1 MLSSLEPE
9 GILQNIE
16 AVLARLEH
24 SDEIVRMSAV
34 QVLGTMEP
42 EDFIEFAADAV
53 VARLEDSDCMVRRG
67 AVQTLI
73 ILEETPRYLDD
84 FADDVAARLKD
95 SDACV
100 RLAALRYLCKLK
112 PQTLSHYVDALFAV
126 LEDLDP
132 VVMYKASQAL
142 EMLELEPGNNRA
154 SPRRRTRDARGR
166 RCWRAQ
172 TDIRDARPARAG
184 GALAARRRLG
194 REARGLRCGCAPGG
208 IVCAEPPEVGSAPGV
223 RRAHVRE
230 AT

>member
-42 EDFIEFAADAV
+42 DDFIDRAADAV

-73 ILEETPRYLDD
+73 ILEEPPRYLDD

-100 RLAALRYLCKLK
+100 RLAALR
-112 PQTLSHYVDALFAV
+112 
-126 LEDLDP
+126 
-132 VVMYKASQAL
+132 
-142 EMLELEPGNNRA
+142 
-154 SPRRRTRDARGR
+154 
-166 RCWRAQ
+166 
-172 TDIRDARPARAG
+172 
-184 GALAARRRLG
+184 
-194 REARGLRCGCAPGG
+194 
-208 IVCAEPPEVGSAPGV
+208 
-223 RRAHVRE
+223 
-230 AT
+230 